1 MKNGILTIF
10 KKELMR
16 FFSDRRLVISVLIPG
31 ILIYVMYSF
40 MGTALSDLTG
50 VDEDYVPTIQAVNL
64 PESIGS
70 LCESAELSVEI
81 VDSDEIENCKTD
93 IRDKSLDLLIV
104 FPNDFDSSVKAY
116 LTSVDFTAPNIEIY
130 YNSASTESQSA
141 YMTVTALLDA
151 YESQIANVFDINNS
165 DDTYDMATEADTVA
179 MLFAAMLPLLLM
191 TMLYSGCSAVVP
203 ESIAG
208 EKERGTIATMLVT
221 PIKRSDIAV
230 GKILALAVI
239 AMISAASST
248 LGTVLSLPKMM
259 SEVYDDISVSIYGIL
274 DYLMLAV
281 VMISTVLLLVAIVS
295 LISAFAKTTKEA
307 QSLTTPVMMIVMVL
321 GLSGMIENTA
331 SQVLTTYLVPLY
343 NSVQCMVGIFSCETF
358 VGGVAVTVAV
368 NGVLTILCVVV
379 LTKMFDSEQVIFSR

>member
-16 FFSDRRLVISVLIPG
+16 FFSDRRLVISILIPG

-64 PESIGS
+64 PESIS
-70 LCESAELSVEI
+70 SICKSAELTIESVEL
-81 VDSDEIENCKTD
+81 DEIEICKSN
-93 IRDKSLDLLIV
+93 IGDKSLDLLIV
-104 FPNDFDSSVKAY
+104 FPEDFDASVLDYFSSF
-116 LTSVDFTAPNIEIY
+116 DFTAPNIDIY

-141 YMTVTALLDA
+141 YMTITALLDA

-165 DDTYDMATEADTVA
+165 DGTYDMATEADTVA
-179 MLFAAMLPLLLM
+179 TLFATMLPLLLM

-221 PIKRSDIAV
+221 PIKRRDIAI
-230 GKILALAVI
+230 GKIFALAII

-248 LGTVLSLPKMM
+248 IGTVLSLPKMM
-259 SEVYDDISVSIYGIL
+259 SEVYDDISVSIYGIQ
-274 DYLMLAV
+274 DYLLLAA
-281 VMISTVLLLVAIVS
+281 VMVSTVLLLVAIVS

-307 QSLTTPVMMIVMVL
+307 QSFTTPVMMIVMVL

-331 SQVLTTYLVPLY
+331 SQALATYLIPLY

-358 VGGVAVTVAV
+358 AGGVAVTVGV
-368 NGVLTILCVVV
+368 NGVLTILCVIA
-379 LTKMFDSEQVIFSR
+379 LTKMFDSEKVIFSH